1 MTRRLPA
8 GTMRPRRRNLQAASL
23 ALLAVLATLAAG
35 CTPGTTRTTFPP
47 AGFTPPQAG
56 TATDAARQEL
66 LGALGELGLLAADA
80 QRPYRPTEGPLL
92 AWAPRTTL
100 QVTLPDDPN
109 HGFVIIYAFGSPQ
122 AAATAAKD
130 HAAYVASSIGRV
142 NFSRDTR
149 HVLRIVG
156 SSVVSFAWTPEA
168 APDPRTRSIED
179 ALLRIGSGVPIP
191 A

>member
-1 MTRRLPA
+1 MTRPVGAAPVA
-8 GTMRPRRRNLQAASL
+8 GRRSATR
-23 ALLAVLATLAAG
+23 LLASGLVGALVLLAACG
-35 CTPGTTRTTFPP
+35 PATSRTTFPP
-47 AGFTPPQAG
+47 VGFVPQPAGS
-56 TATDAARQEL
+56 ATDAARHEV
-66 LGALGELGLLAADA
+66 LGALAELGLLAGDA
-80 QRPYRPTEGPLL
+80 QRPYQPREGPLL
-92 AWAPRTTL
+92 AWAPRTVL

-109 HGFVIIYAFGSPQ
+109 HGFVVIYAFGSPQ
-122 AAATAAKD
+122 SAQTAAND

-156 SSVVSFAWTPEA
+156 SSVVSFAWAPDA
-168 APDPRTRSIED
+168 SPDPRTRSIED